1 MRLFSIVSAT
11 RRGLLV
17 AELPL
22 VLRETIQTQEVDWL
36 AWEDPFIMACE
47 AHSLREARE
56 QSREETRKRL
66 RYVIPMLELLY
77 ASPATTQSHHNSHG
91 IAP

>member
-1 MRLFSIVSAT
+1 MQPVIVMPMNDP
-11 RRGLLV
+11 RGM

-22 VLRETIQTQEVDWL
+22 LRDTIQTQEVDWL
-36 AWEDPFIMACE
+36 AWEDPFITGCE

-66 RYVIPMLELLY
+66 GYVIRMLELLY
-77 ASPATTQSHHNSHG
+77 GTPAITQSQQNRHC